1 MSRMRFLSVI
11 VLALTLGCASTRSVE
26 HVDDKQIARL
36 PQGKGWVQ
44 IVNFWATWCEPCVEE
59 IPILIRVQQKFKGVE
74 VIGVS
79 MDEPENEAAV
89 KSFIVAHKI
98 PYRIV
103 LRQGQDFEK
112 MVNSIDPSW
121 IGALPATF
129 IFKNGKR
136 VYSKVG
142 LLNEEELLRVL
153 RPLLESTR

>member
-1 MSRMRFLSVI
+1 MLRRLLPPLLC
-11 VLALTLGCASTRSVE
+11 LALSLGCASTRSVE
-26 HVDDKQIARL
+26 RVDDKQISAL

-59 IPILIRVQQKFKGVE
+59 IPILIRIQQKFKGVE

-79 MDEPENEAAV
+79 MDEPENEASV
-89 KSFIVAHKI
+89 KKFIATHKI

-103 LRQGQDFEK
+103 LRQGQDFER

-153 RPLLESTR
+153 RPLLESTG

>member
-1 MSRMRFLSVI
+1 MSRISFLLLI
-11 VLALTLGCASTRSVE
+11 ILALSMGCASTRSVE
-26 HVDDKQIARL
+26 HVDDKQIAGLVER
-36 PQGKGWVQ
+36 KNWVQ

-59 IPILIRVQQKFKGVE
+59 IPILIRIQQKFKGVE
-74 VIGVS
+74 VIGIS
-79 MDEPENEAAV
+79 MDEPGNEAAV
-89 KSFIVAHKI
+89 KSFIAKHKI

-112 MVNSIDPSW
+112 MVDAMDPNW

-153 RPLLESTR
+153 RPLLESTG

>member
-1 MSRMRFLSVI
+1 MWVIILVLS
-11 VLALTLGCASTRSVE
+11 LGCASTRSVE
-26 HVDDKQIARL
+26 HVDDNQIARL
-36 PQGKGWVQ
+36 PHGRGWVQ

-79 MDEPENEAAV
+79 MDEPESEAAV
-89 KSFIVAHKI
+89 KSFIATHKI

-112 MVNSIDPSW
+112 MVNSIDPNW

-136 VYSKVG
+136 VYSMVG

-153 RPLLESTR
+153 RPLLESTG